1 MGTAD
6 RSIFR
11 QRAVDRYMQ
20 RRELHVILRLVSP
33 RMFLFLWTLLFLAVG
48 AGCFVW
54 TIQQPILA
62 QGKGIV
68 AQPKVT
74 SRTLAPQIVVLLL
87 FPPDMQ
93 ASLKVGQPV
102 SISIAAAH
110 ITFNSTIQTIETGV
124 MSPAAISAQLNLQNL
139 QPALTQAIS
148 GPAVVATA
156 PVEPMM
162 QAKTYLGSQCQI
174 QVQVGTQSVLSQ
186 LPGYSNISRLFKSL
200 PAFFSKIPGFFNSLW
215 QNIGHLF
222 QR

>member
-1 MGTAD
+1 MGTLD

-11 QRAVDRYMQ
+11 QRAIDRYMQ

-33 RMFLFLWTLLFLAVG
+33 RMFLFLWTLLFLTVG
-48 AGCFVW
+48 TGCFVW
-54 TIQQPILA
+54 TIQQPILV

-68 AQPKVT
+68 AQPKAT
-74 SRTLAPQIVVLLL
+74 KGTHAPGIVVLLL
-87 FPPDMQ
+87 FTPDKQ
-93 ASLKVGQPV
+93 ANLKVGQPV

-124 MSPAAISAQLNLQNL
+124 MSPAAISTQLNLQSL
-139 QPALTQAIS
+139 QPALTQTLS
-148 GPAVVATA
+148 GPAIVATA
-156 PVEPMM
+156 PVEPM
-162 QAKTYLGSQCQI
+162 ALARSYLGSQCQV
-174 QVQVGTQSVLSQ
+174 QVQVGAQSVLSQ
-186 LPGYSNISRLFKSL
+186 LPGYSSILQFFKGL